1 MAEVRVDISGTSP
14 VKPAGAKKKTVK
26 FVASSKKFKVI
37 DKPPSAL
44 GLPKITDDVTPQLGD
59 GVAFDINNDKTVIP
73 TSTDWPSLKT
83 EEVDRVNFSVSA
95 HCASTDPSDKEDE
108 PKTSS
113 LTDLSSSSAFSVR
126 VRRASQ
132 PSRTK
137 LSPAAL
143 KARCKCGGFLNI
155 FEVWLSRTYPPASSN
170 KSHQERTC
178 LTAARLS
185 GGDLF
190 HLYTRRFMNTFLRR
204 QPPRQDGNIISTKP
218 DTQTG
223 GKSDACTAIPS
234 GVPGTTAMEN
244 SGDTSQEEM
253 EQSLDTPEESS
264 KELPAVFT
272 EVDDEIQF
280 RSDRVDPSQGLVE
293 LDNC

>member
-59 GVAFDINNDKTVIP
+59 GVAFDINNDETVIP

-126 VRRASQ
+126 VRRAAQ

-143 KARCKCGGFLNI
+143 KARCVRRRLN
-155 FEVWLSRTYPPASSN
+155 
-170 KSHQERTC
+170 
-178 LTAARLS
+178 RLS